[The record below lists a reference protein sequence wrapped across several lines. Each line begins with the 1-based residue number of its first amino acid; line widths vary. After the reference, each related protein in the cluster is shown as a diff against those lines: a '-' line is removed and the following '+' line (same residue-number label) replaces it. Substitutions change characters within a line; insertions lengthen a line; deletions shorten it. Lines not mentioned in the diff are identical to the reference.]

1 MRIAVLSETDPV
13 ETRVATTPD
22 MVKKYKN
29 LGADVIVQAGAGAKS
44 SIPDA
49 EFESAGAIIAQSAQD
64 AVRDAD
70 IVLKVRRPQDGELNG
85 LKRGALLIGIM
96 DPYGQEAA
104 LKAVADVGASAFA
117 MELMPRITRA
127 QVMDVLSSQA
137 NLAGYRA
144 MVDAAEEYGKAV
156 PMMMT
161 AAGTVP
167 AARVFVMG
175 AGVAGPQANATP
187 RPMGGTVTPPA
198 GRPAPQGPGGAPR
211 AQVNA

>member
-1 MRIAVLSETDPV
+1 MRIAVLSEADPV
-13 ETRVATTPD
+13 ETRVAITPEL
-22 MVKKYKN
+22 VKKYKN
-29 LGADVIVQAGAGAKS
+29 LGADVVVQSGAGLKSSLPDGEFEAAGAT
-44 SIPDA
+44 
-49 EFESAGAIIAQSAQD
+49 IAQSAQD
-64 AVRDAD
+64 AVKEAD
-70 IVLKVRRPQDGELNG
+70 IVLKVRRPADGELNG
-85 LKRGALLIGIM
+85 LKKGALLIGIM

-104 LKAVADVGASAFA
+104 LKALADAGASAFS

-175 AGVAGPQANATP
+175 TALPYSSAASTMA
-187 RPMGGTVTPPA
+187 R
-198 GRPAPQGPGGAPR
+198 
-211 AQVNA
+211 